1 MLSIELMGDQNME
14 LATKKQRVRLTPEE
28 KLRIQQKIRETK
40 KKLNPQFCTRKAM
53 SKKAQHE
60 ARLLQT
66 SKSIAEVATEVGLST
81 RMLYEY
87 SVGKR
92 VPMLG
97 IVRTKYLTATEKY
110 EYNADMKRFFPR
122 PQKNDK

>member
-1 MLSIELMGDQNME
+1 MGDQNME

-60 ARLLQT
+60 ARILKE

-87 SVGKR
+87 CVGKR
-92 VPMLG
+92 IPMLG
-97 IVRTKYLTATEKY
+97 VVRTKYLTATEKY
-110 EYNADMKRFFPR
+110 EYNTDLKRFFPR
-122 PQKNDK
+122 PQKK